1 MTISMTETHPG
12 MSIESGYPITIST
25 LAKAADTSVHTVRN
39 YMAEG
44 LISAYSRTKGGYWL
58 FDKTALNRLTL
69 IRAAMVAG
77 LRLQD
82 IKPLLSALDLPD
94 HRKINREKKLL
105 DAQIA
110 QNHQRLTQLSQLL
123 GKL

>member
-1 MTISMTETHPG
+1 MTISMTKAHPG

-25 LAKAADTSVHTVRN
+25 LAKTADTSVHTVRN
-39 YMAEG
+39 YLAEG
-44 LISAYSRTKGGYWL
+44 LISAYSKTKGGYWL
-58 FDKTALNRLTL
+58 FDETALGRLTL

-82 IKPLLSALDLPD
+82 TKPLLSALDLPD
-94 HRKINREKKLL
+94 HRQINREKKLI

-123 GKL
+123 EKL